1 MAERLIFHVD
11 VNSAFLSWEAA
22 RRVKNGESDLREIP
36 SCIGGDPESR
46 RGVVLAKSIPAKKY
60 KVKTGEP
67 LSAALRK
74 CPGLVIARPDFK
86 LYTQCSKAFKDICRS
101 YAPVVEEFSIDECFM
116 DLTGTEHMYP
126 DPIALAV
133 TLKDRIRDELGF
145 TVNVGIARN
154 KLCAKMASDFEKPDK
169 VHTLFPEEVPKKMW
183 PLSISELYG
192 CGKKTS
198 GRLTSLGI
206 RTIGDAAKADPAF
219 LKSVLGEKSGAY
231 IHSAANGIGSAIV
244 ETERDDRKSY
254 SNERTTAEDITARN
268 FRTALPPFLKSLSEE
283 VSSRLQKDQLRAGT
297 LSVLVKTSEFQKR
310 SIQCPLKDP
319 TNDGSIFYEQSLVL
333 AGRLLAGEPD
343 ALTKG
348 KSVTGGL
355 YAKVSGIRLIGL
367 RASDLTSDVYH
378 QMTFEDLLQNQQKEQ
393 EESARKKK
401 LEKLKAMENA
411 IRTKYGDG
419 AIHRG
424 SDDSGTT

>member
-169 VHTLFPEEVPKKMW
+169 VHTLFPDEIESKMW
-183 PLSISELYG
+183 PLPVGDLLFIGGSSAA
-192 CGKKTS
+192 
-198 GRLTSLGI
+198 RLREAHI
-206 RTIGDAAKADPAF
+206 QTIGDLAHADP
-219 LKSVLGEKSGAY
+219 
-231 IHSAANGIGSAIV
+231 
-244 ETERDDRKSY
+244 
-254 SNERTTAEDITARN
+254 ED
-268 FRTALPPFLKSLSEE
+268 
-283 VSSRLQKDQLRAGT
+283 
-297 LSVLVKTSEFQKR
+297 
-310 SIQCPLKDP
+310 
-319 TNDGSIFYEQSLVL
+319 
-333 AGRLLAGEPD
+333 
-343 ALTKG
+343 
-348 KSVTGGL
+348 
-355 YAKVSGIRLIGL
+355 
-367 RASDLTSDVYH
+367 
-378 QMTFEDLLQNQQKEQ
+378 
-393 EESARKKK
+393 
-401 LEKLKAMENA
+401 
-411 IRTKYGDG
+411 
-419 AIHRG
+419 
-424 SDDSGTT
+424 